1 MNDKQSA
8 EKTAYFQS
16 TAGGNRI
23 PDWYMNYSEG
33 VPAFAEYFRNELK
46 RFESFEDQQLL
57 NIVAL
62 TVAVINN
69 SKDLIHDISQ
79 TMFDRDFVF
88 SRDETMG
95 AIVECLNDYT
105 LLEFGY
111 VLGEDRDE
119 ARVRMTIAILKGISK
134 DRFTDWNETRTLEEH
149 KIRAIIGVVDVISKI
164 I

>member
-1 MNDKQSA
+1 MNITQSA

-16 TAGGNRI
+16 TNRI
-23 PDWYMNYSEG
+23 PDWYLNYAEG

-46 RFESFEDQQLL
+46 RFETFEDQQLL

-62 TVAVINN
+62 TVATINN
-69 SKDLIHDISQ
+69 AKDLMHDISQ

-95 AIVECLNDYT
+95 AIVECLNDYA
-105 LLEFGY
+105 LLESGY

-134 DRFTDWNETRTLEEH
+134 DRFTDWNETRTTEEFR
-149 KIRAIIGVVDVISKI
+149 IRAIIGIVDVISKI

>member
-8 EKTAYFQS
+8 EKTTYFQS
-16 TAGGNRI
+16 TDNI
-23 PDWYMNYSEG
+23 PDWYINYAEG
-33 VPAFAEYFRNELK
+33 VPAFAEYFKNELNNFK
-46 RFESFEDQQLL
+46 RFEDQQLL

-62 TVAVINN
+62 TVATINN
-69 SKDLIHDISQ
+69 AKDLMHDISQ

-95 AIVECLNDYT
+95 AIIECLNDYT
-105 LLEFGY
+105 LLESGY

-134 DRFTDWNETRTLEEH
+134 DRFTDWNETRTTEEF
-149 KIRAIIGVVDVISKI
+149 KIRAIIGIVDVISKI
-164 I
+164 L

>member
-16 TAGGNRI
+16 ENKI
-23 PDWYMNYSEG
+23 PDWYINYSEG
-33 VPAFAEYFRNELK
+33 IPAFAEYFRNELK

-62 TVAVINN
+62 TVATVNN
-69 SKDLIHDISQ
+69 AKDLMHDVSQ

-95 AIVECLNDYT
+95 AIVECLNDYA
-105 LLEFGY
+105 LLESGY
-111 VLGEDRDE
+111 VLGEDLDE
-119 ARVRMTIAILKGISK
+119 ARVRITIAILKGISK

-149 KIRAIIGVVDVISKI
+149 KIRAIIGIVDVISKI

>member
-1 MNDKQSA
+1 MNTTQSA

-16 TAGGNRI
+16 TNRI
-23 PDWYMNYSEG
+23 PDWYLNYAEG

-46 RFESFEDQQLL
+46 RFETFEDQQLL

-62 TVAVINN
+62 TVATINN
-69 SKDLIHDISQ
+69 AKDLMHDISQ

-95 AIVECLNDYT
+95 AIVECLNDYA
-105 LLEFGY
+105 LLESGY

-134 DRFTDWNETRTLEEH
+134 DRFTDWNETRTTEEFR
-149 KIRAIIGVVDVISKI
+149 IRAIIGIVDVISKI

>member
-1 MNDKQSA
+1 MSNRLKSSVV
-8 EKTAYFQS
+8 TITGGTGSFGS
-16 TAGGNRI
+16 TMVR
-23 PDWYMNYSEG
+23 
-33 VPAFAEYFRNELK
+33 
-46 RFESFEDQQLL
+46 QLL
-57 NIVAL
+57 FDEV
-62 TVAVINN
+62 
-69 SKDLIHDISQ
+69 SQ
-79 TMFDRDFVF
+79 VRVF

-95 AIVECLNDYT
+95 AIVECLNDYA

>member
-16 TAGGNRI
+16 ENKI
-23 PDWYMNYSEG
+23 PDWYINYSEG
-33 VPAFAEYFRNELK
+33 TPAFAEYFRNELK

-62 TVAVINN
+62 TVATVNN
-69 SKDLIHDISQ
+69 AKDLMHDVSQ

-95 AIVECLNDYT
+95 AIVECLNDYA
-105 LLEFGY
+105 LLESGY

>member
-16 TAGGNRI
+16 ENKI
-23 PDWYMNYSEG
+23 PDWYINYSEG
-33 VPAFAEYFRNELK
+33 IPAFAEYFRNELK

-62 TVAVINN
+62 TVATVNN
-69 SKDLIHDISQ
+69 AKDLMHDVSQ

-95 AIVECLNDYT
+95 AIVECLNDYA
-105 LLEFGY
+105 LLESGY

-119 ARVRMTIAILKGISK
+119 ARVRISK